1 MPTISFSPSW
11 TLHSVPWLFRFNTY
25 GDDSRI
31 NAGLLT
37 SAGPY
42 SGQTYSVAHI
52 EIMKGAVPTS
62 LVGLDT
68 IGARSADLLVS
79 FTCPSSAPSGSLT
92 QYFMAPNLGQPG
104 SGDGTNPQIINSIF
118 KNAAASG
125 TATWFRWLVL
135 GMPNNSSDPTSVIH
149 QIIGT
154 VSTNGGGGD
163 LQMDSTTITAGQP
176 YRISSI
182 QFYTPTSFT
191 Y

>member
-1 MPTISFSPSW
+1 MPTISFSTPW
-11 TLHSVPWLFRFNTY
+11 TLRSIPYLFRLNTY

-42 SGQTYSVAHI
+42 SGQTYSVARI
-52 EIMKGAVPTS
+52 EIMQGAVPTS
-62 LVGLDT
+62 LVGLET

-79 FTCPSSAPSGSLT
+79 FTCPSSAPSGSLI
-92 QYFMAPNLGQPG
+92 QYFLSAGLGQPG
-104 SGDGTNPQIINSIF
+104 SGDGTNPQIINTIY
-118 KNAAASG
+118 KNAVGSG

-135 GMPNNSSDPTSVIH
+135 GMPNNLTDPTSVIH
-149 QIIGT
+149 QIVGT
-154 VSTNGGGGD
+154 VSANGGGGD
-163 LQMDSTTITAGQP
+163 VQMDSTAITAGQP